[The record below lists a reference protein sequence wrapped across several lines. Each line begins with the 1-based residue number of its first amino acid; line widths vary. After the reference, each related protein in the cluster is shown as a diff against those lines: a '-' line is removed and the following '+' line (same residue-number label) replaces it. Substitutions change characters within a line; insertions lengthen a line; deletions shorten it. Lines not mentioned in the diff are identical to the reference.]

1 MDAKQT
7 RSAIQEALQ
16 DHHRL
21 LDVQGRLVRLF
32 AESVPCGFE
41 TWILK
46 VRTEIEE
53 MAALL
58 DVHFEREEQDKLHEE
73 IAEAIPNATPR
84 VEALLEEHRRILT
97 LAQELL
103 SQSISCSTPMEGASL
118 CVSASDFFALLDQHE
133 RAERELFLLAI
144 EGESGAPD

>member
-1 MDAKQT
+1 MEAKNT
-7 RSAIQEALQ
+7 KSALHEVLM

-21 LDVQGRLVRLF
+21 LEVQAKLARRF
-32 AESVPCGFE
+32 AEAVPCGFE

-53 MAALL
+53 MVALL
-58 DVHFEREEQDKLHEE
+58 DGHFEREEHDRLHEE
-73 IAEAIPNATPR
+73 ISEAVPNATPR
-84 VEALLEEHRRILT
+84 LDVLLKEHRSVLT
-97 LAQELL
+97 RGQDLL
-103 SQSISCSTPMEGASL
+103 SRAIACANPMDGAAL
-118 CVSASDFFALLDQHE
+118 CVEASDFFALLDRHE